1 MTKDDTGHRSVG
13 PLAAAQD
20 IPAAIGLL
28 TRLPIRVDTKM
39 AMQRGARAAW
49 AWPLVGLIPAIL
61 SAMVGFAALACGTPA
76 LWAAALALVAQVMV
90 TGAMHEDGLADTADG
105 LWGGATKTRRLEIMK
120 DSRIGAYGVI
130 ALVLS
135 LLLRATALAA
145 VLPTYGAFWAIVVTG
160 LVSRVPMVW
169 MMAFMK
175 NARDGG
181 LSKSVGQVPHNTAFL
196 ALGISALA
204 ALFLTPYAVVA
215 LVFWIGLAVIL
226 LAFIAKQK
234 IGGQTGD
241 ILGASQQVTE
251 IASLAVFAALL
262 A

>member
-1 MTKDDTGHRSVG
+1 MTKHDTRPADPA
-13 PLAAAQD
+13 PLVIAQD

-28 TRLPIRVDTKM
+28 TRLPIRVDTEI
-39 AMQRGARAAW
+39 AVQRGARAAW
-49 AWPLVGLIPAIL
+49 AWPLVGIIPAVL
-61 SAMVGFAALACGTPA
+61 TAFAGFTALASGVPA
-76 LWAAALALVAQVMV
+76 LWAAAFALVAQVMI

-105 LWGGATKTRRLEIMK
+105 LWGGATKAQRLEIMK
-120 DSRIGAYGVI
+120 DSHIGAYGVI

-135 LLLRATALAA
+135 LLLRAAALAA
-145 VLPTYGAFWAIVVTG
+145 ILPAHGAFWAIIVTG

-169 MMAFMK
+169 MMAFMA

-181 LSKSVGQVPHNTAFL
+181 LSKSVGQVPRNTALL

-204 ALFLTPYAVVA
+204 SLVLTPYAVIA
-215 LVFWIGLAVIL
+215 LVFWTGLAVIL
-226 LAFIAKQK
+226 LAYIAKQK

-251 IASLAVFAALL
+251 IFALAVFAALL
-262 A
+262 T